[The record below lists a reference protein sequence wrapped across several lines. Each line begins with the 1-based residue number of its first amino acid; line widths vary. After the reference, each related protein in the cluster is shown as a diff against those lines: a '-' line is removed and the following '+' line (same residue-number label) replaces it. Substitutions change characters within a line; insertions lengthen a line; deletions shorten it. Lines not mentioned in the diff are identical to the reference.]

1 MLSSARM
8 IVEAKKEPFDHS
20 DRILYM
26 LKMNRRTALHLLCLA
41 MLLCSYATQSIAH
54 NQLSKKR
61 LFPVTGEALFSA
73 EVYRESPNPFAQKI
87 RKKAADNRRLIAACL
102 AFPLPVGFLGA
113 HRIFLGTNPYVPVA
127 YAATLG
133 GCLGAIPLIDFLT
146 IVFSKNFEQYE
157 NNPRFFM
164 WIKKKRKE

>member
-1 MLSSARM
+1 VRSWQLAVGKVKNEKTMKKGIFVCLLFCFFFANCPLLTANCLHSS
-8 IVEAKKEPFDHS
+8 P
-20 DRILYM
+20 
-26 LKMNRRTALHLLCLA
+26 TA
-41 MLLCSYATQSIAH
+41 
-54 NQLSKKR
+54 
-61 LFPVTGEALFSA
+61 
-73 EVYRESPNPFAQKI
+73 YRDSPNPFAQKF

-127 YAATLG
+127 YAGTLG
-133 GCLGAIPLIDFLT
+133 GCLGAIPLVDFFV

-164 WIKKKRKE
+164 WIRKKGE